1 MKVLVLISFQSK
13 FECNHFV
20 MPCLHNNVL
29 HNITNYDFIIFQ
41 CARAVQKYFQ
51 DKAAAAQ
58 KAEKAQELQLKKIAA
73 FAAREI
79 RTFWS
84 NVEKVIIIILQNI

>member
-1 MKVLVLISFQSK
+1 MLL
-13 FECNHFV
+13 
-20 MPCLHNNVL
+20 
-29 HNITNYDFIIFQ
+29 Q

-73 FAAREI
+73 FAAKEI
-79 RTFWS
+79 RMFWT
-84 NVEKVIIIILQNI
+84 NVEKVSVSLIFNEYVLYIIMTVHN